1 VIHRRLASSRLPL
14 RRAYVLL
21 ETVVATGLLIV
32 GLAVIGAQ
40 IQSADTSVR
49 SMDRKVRAVMLAE
62 QQLAELDMGLIEL
75 DSLDEVEEGDFGPRH
90 PDWGWI
96 MTTEPTAV
104 EGMFRVRLDIH
115 YLMREGDYQEDD
127 FNYDDSDLVYTVYA
141 FRAAPRPIDFAADFG
156 LNDEELEKLSEKL
169 TASGVPG
176 LDPSKFDPAFM
187 ARLPFEDFISVLP
200 TLLDAFGI
208 DFDQLASALPRDV
221 LEQLKEAGVFDQGGE
236 VKGDQGGSGGTGNG
250 GGDQNPGGG
259 GQ

>member
-1 VIHRRLASSRLPL
+1 MIHRRIAPSRLPL
-14 RRAYVLL
+14 RPAYVLL

-49 SMDRKVRAVMLAE
+49 TMERKVRAVMLAE
-62 QQLAELDMGLIEL
+62 QQLAELDLGLVEL
-75 DSLDEVEEGDFGPRH
+75 ESLDEVEEGDFGSRH

-104 EGMFRVRLDIH
+104 EGMFRLRLDIY
-115 YLMREGDYQEDD
+115 YLVREDDYQEDD
-127 FNYDDSDLVYTVYA
+127 FDYDEAESVFTVYA

-156 LNDEELEKLSEKL
+156 LNDEQLEELSEKL
-169 TASGVPG
+169 TASGVAG
-176 LDPSKFDPAFM
+176 LDPSQFDPAFL

-208 DFDQLASALPRDV
+208 DFDDLASALPRDV
-221 LEQLKEAGVFDQGGE
+221 LEQLKEAGVFDEGGE
-236 VKGDQGGSGGTGNG
+236 EQDDDGARGGAGNF